1 MRAACPGKRRR
12 YLVDGGVLPQRQV
25 PEAAAHLVPALAHC
39 KGERQGTGQ
48 AGKGRTGHGKWRRDG
63 AAAPYPAPPPTASWP
78 PQPPHGRLT
87 ARRCSVYPPPPPSPQ
102 WNVPPAGL
110 AEGAG
115 PRGME
120 RSGGEGCGVEGGR
133 CRGAGHG
140 ARASQQP
147 PLFCGEYGI
156 QLDIIIF
163 VKNCVKRYIF
173 SPPNIFPKYM
183 IHSLVQNILKYM
195 KLYIKNKIK
204 TGSLGNALPPNP

>member
-133 CRGAGHG
+133 CLGWGWAWCPRVPTAAVVLWGI
-140 ARASQQP
+140 RNSTRYYY
-147 PLFCGEYGI
+147 FCQKLCEKI
-156 QLDIIIF
+156 HF
-163 VKNCVKRYIF
+163 F
-173 SPPNIFPKYM
+173 SPKYISQ
-183 IHSLVQNILKYM
+183 IHDSLAGAK
-195 KLYIKNKIK
+195 YIKVYETIHQK
-204 TGSLGNALPPNP
+204 

>member
-39 KGERQGTGQ
+39 KGERQGMNQ
-48 AGKGRTGHGKWRRDG
+48 ARTGRTGHGKWLRDG

-78 PQPPHGRLT
+78 PRPPHGRLT
-87 ARRCSVYPPPPPSPQ
+87 ARRCSVHLPPPPSPQ

-120 RSGGEGCGVEGGR
+120 RSRGGGCGVEGGR
-133 CRGAGHG
+133 CLGWGWAWCPRVPTAAAAEGGEG
-140 ARASQQP
+140 VLWGIRNSTRYYC
-147 PLFCGEYGI
+147 FCQKLCEKIHFFPQIY
-156 QLDIIIF
+156 F
-163 VKNCVKRYIF
+163 
-173 SPPNIFPKYM
+173 PN
-183 IHSLVQNILKYM
+183 
-195 KLYIKNKIK
+195 
-204 TGSLGNALPPNP
+204 T